1 MKLYS
6 ELKVN
11 YLIVIVHF
19 DILIFLIFLKKISIK
34 LMIY

>member
-11 YLIVIVHF
+11 YLIVIVRF